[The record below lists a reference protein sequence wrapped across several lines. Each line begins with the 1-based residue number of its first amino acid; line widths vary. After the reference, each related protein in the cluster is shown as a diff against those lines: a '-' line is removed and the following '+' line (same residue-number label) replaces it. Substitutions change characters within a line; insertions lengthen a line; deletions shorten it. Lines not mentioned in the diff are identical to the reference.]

1 MKDTITDL
9 ADRLAMLHIRAQVVL
24 GHFSSDEVDWFPV
37 DHAANFYREAAAML
51 EGGLR
56 EGHPDAIGKVR
67 AVVDPGDLDRA
78 ELWGTPLGRLLF
90 TAGGY
95 TGETCT
101 QTVAASVLGCSR
113 QWVNAMVAEHKL
125 ASAAD
130 RGVYVAQVRG
140 MLKAR
145 IDRLVK

>member
-9 ADRLAMLHIRAQVVL
+9 YDRMALLHNRYTVVFQTPPAMAALEPQFASAVLLDEALRGGAEKAVQVT
-24 GHFSSDEVDWFPV
+24 
-37 DHAANFYREAAAML
+37 
-51 EGGLR
+51 
-56 EGHPDAIGKVR
+56 R
-67 AVVDPGDLDRA
+67 AVVDPADLDRA
-78 ELWGTPLGRLLF
+78 EFWGTPLGRLLF

-101 QTVAASVLGCSR
+101 QTVAAGVLGCSR
-113 QWVNAMVAEHKL
+113 QWVNAMVAERKL

-140 MLKAR
+140 ILKAR